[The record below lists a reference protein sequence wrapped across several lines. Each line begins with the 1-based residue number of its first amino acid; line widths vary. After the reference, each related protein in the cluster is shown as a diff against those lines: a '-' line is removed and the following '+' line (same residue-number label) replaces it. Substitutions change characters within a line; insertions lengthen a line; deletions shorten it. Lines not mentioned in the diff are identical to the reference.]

1 MAWKR
6 IVTASSPSGGVH
18 NVTATD
24 LLPDAAVSS
33 ADVLKVSA
41 DGVSLEWAADID
53 TPYTHPSSTQIVINS
68 TDPFNDTAWNSADA
82 DYYCVSSTGVP
93 VAGTIADEN
102 ECLCGL
108 DGAWDSATSTCA
120 PGTVTNN
127 VWVKAAKTTLA
138 TNEIISH
145 VYYNLSSNST
155 GHIQDNAAFFIGKR
169 TLTLNDLG
177 YSGAQDA
184 NNYSHH
190 TGWDYTDNAGSI
202 TAVVDA
208 FSGINYA
215 AFSNPSPLSDTFSG
229 ANVIDTLSIELRTT
243 PEGHVAGFDTSTTSR
258 AITLAD
264 LGYTGASDADRY
276 EYWTFSVTPD
286 GGSEESHNVVST
298 HSTADATAEDIKTLK
313 IVGGTN
319 MEVAASTTTNVTT
332 VTFVGVANA
341 LGELD
346 EINIGDGLQGYVMEC
361 AGGSGVADNAVD
373 CSTLGGTWQASSTTT
388 NIINGSTPNVTIDLV
403 QGLDIA
409 ADVAGVSG
417 ADNSG
422 HGHGVV
428 SVSDASADGDFGKLL
443 HTSDSG
449 GLTLKHLEVKG
460 TLTTSGAG
468 SVVLASTNLS
478 IEDSVVQINMASA
491 SAYNTSDSVLL
502 FGNADITKGAK
513 IINDESDN
521 TLHFTDL
528 HSSDTA
534 NSGGTLA
541 PGPNYKNILCGT
553 LVAED
558 VTSTNVIATNGTF
571 TGTVDAVELQLV
583 GSATASVATP
593 SAGNVHWDGSDLWL
607 YT

>member
-6 IVTASSPSGGVH
+6 IVTASSLSGTAH

-24 LLPDAAVSS
+24 LLPDAEVLS

-41 DGVSLEWAADID
+41 DGLSLEWAPDID
-53 TPYTHPSSTQIVINS
+53 TPYEHPAYTPIVINS
-68 TDPFNDTAWNSADA
+68 ATPSSDTAWNSADA

-93 VAGTIADEN
+93 VAGTIVDEN
-102 ECLCGL
+102 ECLCGT
-108 DGAWDSATSTCA
+108 GGTWNSASSSCT
-120 PGTVTNN
+120 PGTATNN
-127 VWVKAAKTTLA
+127 VWVKAAKNVLA

-169 TLTLNDLG
+169 TLTLNNLG
-177 YSGAQDA
+177 YSGALNA

-190 TGWDYTDNAGSI
+190 TGWDYTDDAGSI

-208 FSGINYA
+208 FSGTNYA
-215 AFSNPSPLSDTFSG
+215 AFINPTPLNATFSG

-243 PEGHVAGFDTSTTSR
+243 PEGHVAGFATSTTER
-258 AITLAD
+258 TITLED
-264 LGYTGASDADRY
+264 LGYTGASNADRY

-286 GGSEESHNVVST
+286 GGTEESHNVVST
-298 HSTADATAEDIKTLK
+298 HSAADAAVEDIKTLK

-319 MEVAASTTTNVTT
+319 MEVVASTDSDVTT

-361 AGGSGVADNAVD
+361 VGFTADNATACVA
-373 CSTLGGTWQASSTTT
+373 LGGTWEASSTTT
-388 NIINGSTPNVTIDLV
+388 TIINGITPNVTIDLV
-403 QGLDIA
+403 QGVDIA
-409 ADVAGVSG
+409 ADIAGVPG
-417 ADNSG
+417 AINTG

-428 SVSDASADGDFGKLL
+428 SVSDASADADFGKLL

-478 IEDSVVQINMASA
+478 IEDSVVQINMADA
-491 SAYNTSDSVLL
+491 STYNASDSVLL
-502 FGNADITKGAK
+502 FGNSDFTKGAK
-513 IINDESDN
+513 IINDASDN

-528 HSSDTA
+528 NAADVA
-534 NSGGTLA
+534 NSGGGLLK
-541 PGPNYKNILCGT
+541 GSNYKNILCGT

-571 TGTVDAVELQLV
+571 TGTVSAVELKLV
-583 GSATASVATP
+583 GSLTSDVTSPA
-593 SAGNVHWDGSDLWL
+593 AGNVHWDGSDLWL
-607 YT
+607 YTT